1 MAAAKQRTLAKVQES
16 SSLLWC
22 LLKLKSALSGLKTL
36 GSQSSDSPGC
46 SSQSNSASQGWSQDR
61 NGWNSHSP
69 NTERINGLGTCRN
82 KLNQPFNQ
90 HNVAVFL

>member
-36 GSQSSDSPGC
+36 GSQSSDSLGC
-46 SSQSNSASQGWSQDR
+46 SSQSNSASQG
-61 NGWNSHSP
+61 
-69 NTERINGLGTCRN
+69 
-82 KLNQPFNQ
+82 
-90 HNVAVFL
+90 